1 MTYWKNI
8 ILFEITS
15 ELILKTNLI
24 GNLFIAKKIE
34 NQSKISR

>member
-8 ILFEITS
+8 ILFKIKS

-24 GNLFIAKKIE
+24 KNLLIAKKIE
-34 NQSKISR
+34 NESKISR

>member
-8 ILFEITS
+8 ILFKITS

-24 GNLFIAKKIE
+24 ANLLIAKKIE
-34 NQSKISR
+34 NESKISR